1 MIIRKYGLILK
12 RLKEEDLELMRQ
24 KRNSDAA
31 RRTMYFRDEITPGM
45 QKRWFESVN
54 NKYNGYFIIHYKD
67 KKIGMIHGKNVDF
80 EKRTCEGGI
89 FIWEEEY
96 LNSVVPSLA
105 SIIMN
110 DWTFLLGNFKII
122 YAKVLKENKIALAY
136 NKLQGYEACPAQN
149 DDKGVEWLMLSK
161 ENYLKKIGA
170 IRKDMAQL
178 VHDER
183 PLELD
188 DLDAS
193 DDLGKERELFYTKLP
208 PDIQAIADKLMEKAM
223 RPDVRA

>member
-12 RLKEEDLELMRQ
+12 RLKEEDLELLRQ

-31 RRTMYFRDEITPGM
+31 RRTMYFRDEITPEM
-45 QKRWFESVN
+45 QQRWFETVN

-80 EKRTCEGGI
+80 EKRSCEGGI
-89 FIWEEEY
+89 FIWDEEY

-136 NKLQGYEACPAQN
+136 NKLQGYEACPPQN
-149 DDKGVEWLMLSK
+149 DDKGVEWLMLTK
-161 ENYLKKIGA
+161 ENYLKKIDA

-183 PLELD
+183 PLELT

-193 DDLGKERELFYTKLP
+193 DDLGKERELFYTNLP
-208 PDIQAIADKLMEKAM
+208 PDIQAIADTLIK
-223 RPDVRA
+223 RAKH